1 MRKWGVRE
9 KMGSKRRRIERR
21 SGVREVV
28 WSKLWGMRE
37 ESRLGV

>member
-1 MRKWGVRE
+1 MRKWEVRE

-28 WSKLWGMRE
+28 WSELWRVRE
-37 ESRLGV
+37 VGSE